1 VWLEIQKEKMKMATD
16 QKIMPL
22 KTPGEISQANEWL
35 FNMQKDGKIDPK
47 TADSLNT
54 TIKNSV
60 YLNVKMKMD
69 YLKIFLQAQIKKI
82 DLPKG
87 LLPE

>member
-1 VWLEIQKEKMKMATD
+1 MSEKSKAEIAEPPKMG
-16 QKIMPL
+16 L
-22 KTPGEISQANEWL
+22 RTPAEISQANEWL
-35 FNMQKDGKIDPK
+35 FNQQKDGRIDPK

-60 YLNVKMKMD
+60 YLNVKMRMD
-69 YLKIFLQAQIKKI
+69 YLKIYVQAQVKKI
-82 DLPKG
+82 EIPAG

>member
-1 VWLEIQKEKMKMATD
+1 MAD
-16 QKIMPL
+16 PKLMPL
-22 KTPGEISQANEWL
+22 KTPSEISQANEWL
-35 FNMQKDGKIDPK
+35 FNMQKEGKIDPK

>member
-1 VWLEIQKEKMKMATD
+1 MAEKKETVN
-16 QKIMPL
+16 MPL
-22 KTPGEISQANEWL
+22 KTASEISQANEWL
-35 FNMQKDGKIDPK
+35 FNMQKDGRIDPK

-69 YLKIFLQAQIKKI
+69 YLKLYLQASIKKVE
-82 DLPKG
+82 LPTN